1 MLLDPDSPQLQPGTL
16 YVVATPIGNL
26 EDMTFRGLRVL
37 QQADLIAAEDTRHT
51 GKLLHHFQVTTPQI
65 SYHHHNR
72 QQRQGE
78 LIERL
83 HQGKTIALVS
93 DAGLPSIADPGTDL
107 VIACIEAGIA
117 VVPIPGAT
125 AALTALCASG
135 QATDRF
141 VFEGFLPLKG
151 KDRRDRISALRQEL
165 RTVILYE
172 APHRLLKTLEDLA
185 ESLGCDRNL
194 TTSRELTKRYEEFWR
209 GSIGDA
215 ISHYQTH
222 APKGEFTLVLAG
234 ATPESTARSE
244 AELLSA
250 LQDLMAEGH
259 SPSQASRQLAQVSQR
274 PRRELYQ
281 LALQLKQPGEP

>member
-1 MLLDPDSPQLQPGTL
+1 MPSDSDSRQLQPGTL

-107 VIACIEAGIA
+107 VIACIEAGIP

-151 KDRRDRISALRQEL
+151 KDRRDRILALSQEL

-185 ESLGCDRNL
+185 ESLGCDRTL

-209 GSIGDA
+209 GSIGAA
-215 ISHYQTH
+215 IAHYQTH
-222 APKGEFTLVLAG
+222 TPKGEFTLVLAG
-234 ATPESTARSE
+234 AAPESTALSE

-250 LQDLMAEGH
+250 LQDLMADGH

-281 LALQLKQPGEP
+281 LALQLKQPGEA

>member
-1 MLLDPDSPQLQPGTL
+1 M
-16 YVVATPIGNL
+16 
-26 EDMTFRGLRVL
+26 
-37 QQADLIAAEDTRHT
+37 
-51 GKLLHHFQVTTPQI
+51 
-65 SYHHHNR
+65 
-72 QQRQGE
+72 
-78 LIERL
+78 IERL

-107 VIACIEAGIA
+107 VMACIEAGIA

-151 KDRRDRISALRQEL
+151 KDRRDRIAALGQEH

-194 TTSRELTKRYEEFWR
+194 TASRELTKRYEEFWR

-215 ISHYQTH
+215 IDHYQTH

-234 ATPESTARSE
+234 AAPESTARSE

-250 LQDLMAEGH
+250 LQDLMANGH

-281 LALQLKQPGEP
+281 LALQLKQPQPVTHEQFTENPSS